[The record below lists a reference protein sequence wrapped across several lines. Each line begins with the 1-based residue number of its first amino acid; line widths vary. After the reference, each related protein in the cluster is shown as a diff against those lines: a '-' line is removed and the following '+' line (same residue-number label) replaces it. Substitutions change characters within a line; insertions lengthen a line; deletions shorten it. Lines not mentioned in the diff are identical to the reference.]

1 MNWNLVLHVDSDTP
15 QTLALAFSNAANFKA
30 ALPDESFRMALV
42 ANGPAVKLFTR
53 SDRDLAEQ
61 GEKLAE
67 QGVEI
72 MLCNNALNKFGIDRE
87 QLWACASVVPAGVV
101 ELVRL
106 QREGFA
112 YIKP

>member
-1 MNWNLVLHVDSDTP
+1 MNYNLVLHVDSDAP
-15 QTLALAFSNAANFKA
+15 EVLSLAFSNAANYRA
-30 ALPDESFRMALV
+30 ALPNEDFRMVLV
-42 ANGPAVKLFTR
+42 ANGPAVKRLTR
-53 SDRDLAEQ
+53 EDRELAEQ
-61 GEKLAE
+61 GEKLAG
-67 QGVEI
+67 QGLEI

-87 QLWACASVVPAGVV
+87 HLWNSASVVPAGVV

>member
-1 MNWNLVLHVDSDTP
+1 
-15 QTLALAFSNAANFKA
+15 
-30 ALPDESFRMALV
+30 
-42 ANGPAVKLFTR
+42 
-53 SDRDLAEQ
+53 
-61 GEKLAE
+61 
-67 QGVEI
+67 

-87 QLWACASVVPAGVV
+87 HLWNSASVVPAGVV